1 MKLSTKSRY
10 GIRAMLELALVEGD
24 SPIAISSIA
33 QKQNIPEPYL
43 EQLMGTLKKHDLVIS
58 TRGAQGGYR
67 LSKPGE
73 MISIGDIIRAL
84 EGSMAPVACV
94 EDGDFCA
101 HSGSCAMHMLY
112 GRITRGINDVFD
124 SITLADMADDQRSMD
139 SRACSCKG

>member
-67 LSKPGE
+67 LSKPGRLR
-73 MISIGDIIRAL
+73 GD
-84 EGSMAPVACV
+84 V
-94 EDGDFCA
+94 
-101 HSGSCAMHMLY
+101 
-112 GRITRGINDVFD
+112 T
-124 SITLADMADDQRSMD
+124 
-139 SRACSCKG
+139 